1 MTFFCDS
8 NVLVYAFSDDMKR
21 AQAMHLLGS
30 GPDISVQ
37 VLNEFVNVSR
47 KKLRNDWV
55 AIHGALSIV
64 HLNVNAIH
72 PITLKTHDSGLLLA
86 ERYKFQTHDAMI
98 VSAALIARCDTLY
111 SEDMQDGMVIENRLI
126 IRNPFA

>member
-8 NVLVYAFSDDMKR
+8 NVLVYAFSDDTKR

-47 KKLRNDWV
+47 NKLRNDWV

-86 ERYKFQTHDAMI
+86 ERYKFQTYDAMI

-111 SEDMQDGMVIENRLI
+111 SEDMQDGMVIENRLT